1 MADRCRCC
9 RPERPWVQVLAAAL
23 LAAME
28 MLSLVS
34 GSRRFCIVLPP
45 HLSALGWGA
54 YPGLWQCPYTCV
66 CSVHALLPAPDHS
79 PAQGN
84 PERQRG
90 IQTDLR
96 TKQRHEKGGG
106 NSELISKMPR
116 ISGGGL
122 NGQIFVKTRRK
133 PRARDAVSKAVSTA
147 GQQLLLWAPAVCT
160 ALGPAVCARGCW
172 LPSLRT
178 ACSLQRRD
186 SLV

>member
-90 IQTDLR
+90 TQTDLR

-147 GQQLLLWAPAVCT
+147 GSSCCFGLLLSAQPWAQLCVPGADGYPA
-160 ALGPAVCARGCW
+160 
-172 LPSLRT
+172 
-178 ACSLQRRD
+178 
-186 SLV
+186 